1 MTYENKYTVTVS
13 RRSRLASH
21 ASTRTHPS
29 SRASQSA
36 SFAQFP
42 RPKPT
47 VHKASN
53 RQGLDSLHSRQ
64 STRNPERV
72 RTFVAMTPVARRAA
86 ALSKS
91 LPKLSVAPLRAL
103 NRPVRRRVARQSLL
117 PANIFF
123 RHHPSIHSA
132 FSASVST
139 RVCRAR
145 DARRATSPRG
155 RTPPNRAREF
165 PFVSFP
171 PSPSSSSRSRSTGRD
186 VHERPKGVV
195 GLRAHPSIIPGEP
208 RGIHP
213 STRDASAI
221 ARRPTRRRP
230 TRCVDINVPCV
241 LKYSLS
247 LHPLHPLLSLS
258 LCVSLTP
265 SSRARSGPSTL
276 DGWLDAPRRSTLD
289 WTDYRPTA
297 TRRNDA
303 RRDRPGGKTRRI

>member
-1 MTYENKYTVTVS
+1 MTYENKHTVTVS

-47 VHKASN
+47 VHKPSN

-123 RHHPSIHSA
+123 RHHPSTALFPRASRR
-132 FSASVST
+132 ASVEPAMRSL
-139 RVCRAR
+139 
-145 DARRATSPRG
+145 ARRPPAVEHRPTARANFHSFRFPRP
-155 RTPPNRAREF
+155 RRRPP
-165 PFVSFP
+165 
-171 PSPSSSSRSRSTGRD
+171 RSRSTGRD
-186 VHERPKGVV
+186 VHERPEGVV
-195 GLRAHPSIIPGEP
+195 GLRAHPSSRGNLAASIRP
-208 RGIHP
+208 RSH
-213 STRDASAI
+213 D
-221 ARRPTRRRP
+221 
-230 TRCVDINVPCV
+230 V
-241 LKYSLS
+241 
-247 LHPLHPLLSLS
+247 
-258 LCVSLTP
+258 
-265 SSRARSGPSTL
+265 
-276 DGWLDAPRRSTLD
+276 
-289 WTDYRPTA
+289 
-297 TRRNDA
+297 
-303 RRDRPGGKTRRI
+303 RRDDVRRGAST